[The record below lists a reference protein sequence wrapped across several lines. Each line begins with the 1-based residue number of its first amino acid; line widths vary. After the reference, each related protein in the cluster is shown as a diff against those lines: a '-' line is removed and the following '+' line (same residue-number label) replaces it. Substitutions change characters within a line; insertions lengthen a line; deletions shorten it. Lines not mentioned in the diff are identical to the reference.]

1 MCYNYKAL
9 YKMLPQ
15 YRDKTSKS
23 STKSLLVYRAI
34 LVCLA
39 NLLLQ
44 PVPHLM
50 PEESHSLP
58 RFSGYDGHAY
68 ITFRQIN
75 VRGALA
81 VEWPSAV
88 YSMCAVS
95 CESNVTAIKMEAGL
109 PIRAFRSTGQTT
121 SMMCWRQQRCMKR

>member
-88 YSMCAVS
+88 YDYAFAHISKS
-95 CESNVTAIKMEAGL
+95 DIKFIQSDVGSVYLL
-109 PIRAFRSTGQTT
+109 PFPNIHSKLNRS
-121 SMMCWRQQRCMKR
+121 RL